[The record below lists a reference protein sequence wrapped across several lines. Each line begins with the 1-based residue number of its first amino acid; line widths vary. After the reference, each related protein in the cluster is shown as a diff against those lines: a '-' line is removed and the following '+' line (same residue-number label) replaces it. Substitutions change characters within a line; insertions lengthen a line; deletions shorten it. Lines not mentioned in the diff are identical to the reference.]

1 MFYIEPGYQQRGR
14 GVFNVDRYPLQRGR
28 GLGGIFA
35 NLLRKV
41 IPFGKSFVR
50 TAAVSGKKFIKSD
63 LGKEILSDTI
73 DSAASAA
80 VSALLQENPTE
91 AKEIMKNSLKRSHE
105 KSKKVATKIAKD
117 KLDQVL
123 IGKGSKGKI
132 LRIKRRYIHPGKR
145 KLTLLD
151 M

>member
-1 MFYIEPGYQQRGR
+1 MFYSEPGYHQRGR

-80 VSALLQENPTE
+80 VSALLQENPKE
-91 AKEIMKNSLKRSHE
+91 AKEIMKNS
-105 KSKKVATKIAKD
+105 KKVATKIARD

-123 IGKGSKGKI
+123 IGKGSKDKMN
-132 LRIKRRYIHPGKR
+132 RIKRRYIPRGKR

>member
-1 MFYIEPGYQQRGR
+1 M
-14 GVFNVDRYPLQRGR
+14 V
-28 GLGGIFA
+28 FA

>member
-1 MFYIEPGYQQRGR
+1 MFYIEPGYNQRGR

-41 IPFGKSFVR
+41 IPFGKSFAR
-50 TAAVSGKKFIKSD
+50 TAVVSGKKFIKSD

-80 VSALLQENPTE
+80 VSALLQENPE
-91 AKEIMKNSLKRSHE
+91 AAKQIMKNSLKRSHE
-105 KSKKVATKIAKD
+105 KSKHVATKIAKD
-117 KLDQVL
+117 KLEQVL
-123 IGKGSKGKI
+123 IGKG
-132 LRIKRRYIHPGKR
+132 RKR
-145 KLTLLD
+145 KSEKKRQSLLD

>member
-1 MFYIEPGYQQRGR
+1 M
-14 GVFNVDRYPLQRGR
+14 FNVDRYPLQRGR
-28 GLGGIFA
+28 GLSGIFA

-105 KSKKVATKIAKD
+105 KSKRVATKIAKE

-123 IGKGSKGKI
+123 IGKGSKGKMN
-132 LRIKRRYIHPGKR
+132 RIKRRYIPPVKK

>member
-28 GLGGIFA
+28 GLSGIFA

-80 VSALLQENPTE
+80 VSALLQENPKE
-91 AKEIMKNSLKRSHE
+91 AKEIMKNS
-105 KSKKVATKIAKD
+105 KKVATKIARD

-123 IGKGSKGKI
+123 IGKGSKDKMN
-132 LRIKRRYIHPGKR
+132 RIKRRYIPRGKR

>member
-1 MFYIEPGYQQRGR
+1 MFYIEPGYHQRGR

-41 IPFGKSFVR
+41 IPFGKSFAR
-50 TAAVSGKKFIKSD
+50 TAVASGKKFIKSD
-63 LGKEILSDTI
+63 LGKEILNDTI

-80 VSALLQENPTE
+80 VSALLQENPQG

-105 KSKKVATKIAKD
+105 KSKHVATKIAKD
-117 KLDQVL
+117 KLEQVL
-123 IGKGSKGKI
+123 IGKG
-132 LRIKRRYIHPGKR
+132 RKR
-145 KLTLLD
+145 KLNGIKQKYILPEKKRQSLLD

>member
-1 MFYIEPGYQQRGR
+1 MFYIEPGYHQRGR

-41 IPFGKSFVR
+41 IPFGKTFAR
-50 TAAVSGKKFIKSD
+50 TAVVSGKKFIKSD

-80 VSALLQENPTE
+80 VSALLQENPQG
-91 AKEIMKNSLKRSHE
+91 AKEIMSREREKHKNRNRYGGKVE
-105 KSKKVATKIAKD
+105 CKK
-117 KLDQVL
+117 
-123 IGKGSKGKI
+123 
-132 LRIKRRYIHPGKR
+132 
-145 KLTLLD
+145 
-151 M
+151 

>member
-1 MFYIEPGYQQRGR
+1 M
-14 GVFNVDRYPLQRGR
+14 
-28 GLGGIFA
+28 
-35 NLLRKV
+35 
-41 IPFGKSFVR
+41 
-50 TAAVSGKKFIKSD
+50 SGKKFIKSD

-80 VSALLQENPTE
+80 VSALLQENPKE

-105 KSKKVATKIAKD
+105 KSKKVASKIAKD

-123 IGKGSKGKI
+123 IGKGSTGKMK
-132 LRIKRRYIHPGKR
+132 RIKRKYIPQGKR
-145 KLTLLD
+145 TLTLLD

>member
-1 MFYIEPGYQQRGR
+1 MFYIEPGYHQRGR

-41 IPFGKSFVR
+41 IPFGKSFAR
-50 TAAVSGKKFIKSD
+50 TAVVSGKKFIKSD

-80 VSALLQENPTE
+80 VSALLQENPE
-91 AKEIMKNSLKRSHE
+91 AAKQIMKNSLKRSHE
-105 KSKKVATKIAKD
+105 KSKHVATKIAKD
-117 KLDQVL
+117 KLEQVL
-123 IGKGSKGKI
+123 IGKG
-132 LRIKRRYIHPGKR
+132 RKR
-145 KLTLLD
+145 KLNGMKRKYILPEKKRQSLLD

>member
-1 MFYIEPGYQQRGR
+1 MFYIEPGYHQRGR

-41 IPFGKSFVR
+41 IPFGKSFAR
-50 TAAVSGKKFIKSD
+50 TAVVSGKKFIKSD

-80 VSALLQENPTE
+80 VSALLQENPE
-91 AKEIMKNSLKRSHE
+91 AAKQIMKNSLKRSHE
-105 KSKKVATKIAKD
+105 KSKHVATKIAKD
-117 KLDQVL
+117 KLEQVL
-123 IGKGSKGKI
+123 IGKG
-132 LRIKRRYIHPGKR
+132 RKR
-145 KLTLLD
+145 KSEKKRQSLLD

>member
-14 GVFNVDRYPLQRGR
+14 GVVNVDRYPLQRGR
-28 GLGGIFA
+28 GLSGIFA

-105 KSKKVATKIAKD
+105 KSKRVATKIAKE

-123 IGKGSKGKI
+123 IGKGSKGKMN
-132 LRIKRRYIHPGKR
+132 RIKRRYIPPVKK

>member
-1 MFYIEPGYQQRGR
+1 MFYIEPGYHQRGR

-41 IPFGKSFVR
+41 IPFGKSFAR
-50 TAAVSGKKFIKSD
+50 TAVVSGKKFIKSD

-80 VSALLQENPTE
+80 VSALLQENPQE

-105 KSKKVATKIAKD
+105 KSKKVATRIAKD
-117 KLDQVL
+117 KLEQVL
-123 IGKGSKGKI
+123 IGKG
-132 LRIKRRYIHPGKR
+132 RKR
-145 KLTLLD
+145 KLNGIKRKYILPEKKRQSLLD